1 MAMQKTAPVAS
12 YSSKRTFNLI
22 LTSMSIALVF
32 VATLLL
38 NIKLPIS
45 ANGGLVHLGTAML
58 FIIAFVFGPK
68 KAAIA
73 GAVGM
78 GLFDLVSAY
87 TLWAPITIVARGLQG
102 YLVGKIAWSNGR
114 AGNSVGFNILA
125 AIASIPVM
133 LAVYYVG
140 EAIIYGNFVV
150 PAASIPGNI
159 VQNVV
164 GLLVAIPVAIAL
176 KKTPFF
182 KS

>member
-12 YSSKRTFNLI
+12 YSNKRTFNLI

-38 NIKLPIS
+38 NIKLPIT

-58 FIIAFVFGPK
+58 FIIALVFGPK

-78 GLFDLVSAY
+78 GLFDLVSGW

-114 AGNSVGFNILA
+114 AGNSVRFNILA

>member
-1 MAMQKTAPVAS
+1 MQKTTAVAS
-12 YSSKRTFNLI
+12 YSNKRTFNLI

-38 NIKLPIS
+38 NIKLPIT

-78 GLFDLVSAY
+78 GLFDLVSGW

-102 YLVGKIAWSNGR
+102 YLVGRIAWSSGR
-114 AGNSVGFNILA
+114 EGKSVGFNVLA
-125 AIASIPVM
+125 AIVSIPLM

-140 EAIIYGNFVV
+140 EAIIFGNFVV

-164 GLLVAIPVAIAL
+164 GILVAIPVAVAL

-182 KS
+182 K

>member
-1 MAMQKTAPVAS
+1 MQKTTSVAS
-12 YSSKRTFNLI
+12 YSNKRTFNLI

-38 NIKLPIS
+38 NIKLPIT

-78 GLFDLVSAY
+78 GLFDLVSGW

-102 YLVGKIAWSNGR
+102 YLVGRIAWSNGR
-114 AGNSVGFNILA
+114 EGNSVSFNILA
-125 AIASIPVM
+125 AIVSIPLM

-140 EAIIYGNFVV
+140 EAIIFGNFVV

-164 GLLVAIPVAIAL
+164 GILVAIPVAIAL

-182 KS
+182 K